1 MAFMHYET
9 NQRVPDLS
17 AHSGNSQ
24 TGDLDNQS
32 PGALMESTHLD
43 IIIRATLWVNVQR
56 CYYLGAEMF
65 PRPGGL
71 MHIGPSTRMTIDKN
85 HKRIKHAHENAHK
98 SIRTSSFSSL
108 RQIADIQCKCLSHG
122 RVILTSQL
130 WACTELEL
138 YSPLGSHKVLTQS
151 MLPQGRALLE
161 FPSDV
166 VSGSEIGDP
175 MLR

>member
-1 MAFMHYET
+1 
-9 NQRVPDLS
+9 
-17 AHSGNSQ
+17 
-24 TGDLDNQS
+24 
-32 PGALMESTHLD
+32 MESTHLD

-130 WACTELEL
+130 RAYTELEL

-166 VSGSEIGDP
+166 VSESEIGDP

>member
-43 IIIRATLWVNVQR
+43 IIIRATLCVNVQR
-56 CYYLGAEMF
+56 CYYLGAEMS

-85 HKRIKHAHENAHK
+85 HKRIKHAHENAHTI
-98 SIRTSSFSSL
+98 SSSRAWHFLVQRICRTHSSPLSL
-108 RQIADIQCKCLSHG
+108 SNICCFKVIPHSPVSRPFTHDIQNAK
-122 RVILTSQL
+122 
-130 WACTELEL
+130 
-138 YSPLGSHKVLTQS
+138 
-151 MLPQGRALLE
+151 
-161 FPSDV
+161 
-166 VSGSEIGDP
+166 
-175 MLR
+175 

>member
-43 IIIRATLWVNVQR
+43 IIIRATLCVNVQR
-56 CYYLGAEMF
+56 CYYLGAEMS

-85 HKRIKHAHENAHK
+85 HK
-98 SIRTSSFSSL
+98 
-108 RQIADIQCKCLSHG
+108 
-122 RVILTSQL
+122 
-130 WACTELEL
+130 
-138 YSPLGSHKVLTQS
+138 
-151 MLPQGRALLE
+151 
-161 FPSDV
+161 
-166 VSGSEIGDP
+166 IGDSIGGTKKTP
-175 MLR
+175 